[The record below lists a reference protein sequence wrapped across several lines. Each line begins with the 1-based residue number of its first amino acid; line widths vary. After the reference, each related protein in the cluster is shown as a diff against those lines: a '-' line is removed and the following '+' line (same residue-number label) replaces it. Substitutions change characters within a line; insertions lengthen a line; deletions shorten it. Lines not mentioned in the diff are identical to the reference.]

1 MRLRSASA
9 ISNQKEMNRR
19 WKSTSLIVVLS
30 GRLVPVADAERGL
43 ATILCGYISSIADE
57 RQQPTMTV
65 IDRLSR

>member
-30 GRLVPVADAERGL
+30 GRLVPVADAEREG
-43 ATILCGYISSIADE
+43 
-57 RQQPTMTV
+57 
-65 IDRLSR
+65 